1 MKMEIIIAALQ
12 SKEINKGKPVWEVLV
27 VEDDSTVSRFIKMLL
42 EIDWLSVKKAST
54 VKEALDIL
62 KQKKFDLVTTDF
74 LMSGMKG
81 DSLAAVIKERLPNQR
96 VLMISSNGA
105 FAKACGDPL
114 PGVDLVM
121 GKPFTQTDLREAM
134 AKVLQGI

>member
-1 MKMEIIIAALQ
+1 MEIIIAALQ
-12 SKEINKGKPVWEVLV
+12 SNEINKGKPVWKILV
-27 VEDDSTVSRFIKMLL
+27 VEDDSTVSKFIKLLL
-42 EIDWLSVKKAST
+42 EIDGHT
-54 VKEALDIL
+54 VQTADNGREALAL
-62 KQKKFDLVTTDF
+62 LEQGRFDLVTTDF
-74 LMSGMKG
+74 SMSGMKG
-81 DSLAAVIKERLPNQR
+81 DTLAAVIKERLPNQP